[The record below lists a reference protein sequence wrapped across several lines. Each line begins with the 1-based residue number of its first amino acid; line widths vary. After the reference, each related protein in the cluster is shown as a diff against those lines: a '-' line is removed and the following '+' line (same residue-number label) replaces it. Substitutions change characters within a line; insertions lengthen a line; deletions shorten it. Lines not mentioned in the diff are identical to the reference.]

1 MPNGLQSQINCRVQ
15 EVLPTLDRSLSLL
28 KDAEKIG
35 CRNGIGRSGDGDGL
49 IKLAQVDERVRR
61 RR

>member
-1 MPNGLQSQINCRVQ
+1 MQEIFPTPNTSF
-15 EVLPTLDRSLSLL
+15 SLL
-28 KDAEKIG
+28 KDAEKIS